1 MSSSTMLILFSA
13 RAPAPPAFAH
23 RIGTLS
29 GRDEWY
35 RRAMTSAGEHISVKL
50 FAGLELRARERRTAY
65 EIALSDAPTV
75 AAVTLAL
82 GLAPGAAG
90 LVLVNG
96 LHATAE
102 RELAPGDEVSLFPPL
117 GGG

>member
-1 MSSSTMLILFSA
+1 MLILVSA
-13 RAPAPPAFAH
+13 RAPEPRASAH
-23 RIGTLS
+23 RIGTVG

-35 RRAMTSAGEHISVKL
+35 RRAMTGAGEQISVKL

-65 EIALSDAPTV
+65 EFAPSDAPTV

-102 RELAPGDEVSLFPPL
+102 RQLAAGDEVSLFPHL